1 MKKILSIIVA
11 LCLLLPMGALG
22 EAAANPFLTAF
33 SEGKALVT
41 EVSFTPGTLPG
52 DLAAFQA
59 MYADLLKALG
69 FKTVVQNAQ
78 DAQYQNFDLLLSGE
92 SVLSLGTLLKD
103 GKLNV
108 LSELLGDKTLAFTKD
123 ELISLLTQST
133 ADMTGAENEEA
144 AKAQIAS
151 VVGVLFGE
159 SSAAASAMD
168 MDKLQAELAL
178 LGMDIA
184 QIVMPYMQKATVTQG
199 EFTREGADKGVS
211 LIEMTLNGQ
220 DIRDLLEKIG
230 KALQKSET
238 LMNYINQSL
247 AASGERFEETWESMV
262 KEYPDNAGLT
272 ISVALDQDGGLA
284 YMVETVQDGD
294 KAVGEIVITKFT
306 KAKTTEYTVTVNS
319 LDDGESETEFV
330 LAAAVANDQSQADIE
345 MQIED
350 DALVRI
356 KIKADAAEGKADK
369 KLDLKIEVYE
379 INEDAS
385 LKQLLVPQVNF
396 GISIVYSETD
406 SQIRTDVTFLWE
418 DKAIVTLNVKYYIT
432 DAVALPDTANAV
444 HMAQLSQE
452 ELGALFTEV
461 AVNAQTVLQN
471 AMTKLP
477 ESVLTLISSLMGGAP
492 VVE

>member
-22 EAAANPFLTAF
+22 EAAVNPFLTAL

-69 FKTVVQNAQ
+69 FKSIVQNAQ

-123 ELISLLTQST
+123 ELIDLLTQST
-133 ADMTGAENEEA
+133 ADMGGPEAEKEL
-144 AKAQIAS
+144 KAQIAS
-151 VVGVLFGE
+151 AVGMLFGE
-159 SSAAASAMD
+159 SSAAASAVD
-168 MDKLQAELAL
+168 MDKLQAELAQ

-184 QIVMPYMQKATVTQG
+184 QIVMPYMEKATVTQG
-199 EFTREGADKGVS
+199 EFTREGADKGAT

-220 DIRDLLEKIG
+220 DIRDFMDKTG

-238 LMNYINQSL
+238 LMSYINQSL
-247 AASGERFEETWESMV
+247 AASGESFEENWESVV
-262 KEYPDNAGLT
+262 KEYPDDAGLT
-272 ISVALDQDGGLA
+272 IQIALDKDGGLA
-284 YMVETVQDGD
+284 YIVETVQDGD
-294 KAVGEIVITKFT
+294 KAVGEIVITKLT

-319 LDDGESETEFV
+319 LDDGKAETEFV
-330 LAAAVANDQSQADIE
+330 LAASVANDQSQADIE

-350 DALVRI
+350 DALIRI

-369 KLDLKIEVYE
+369 KLDLKVEVYE

-406 SQIRTDVTFLWE
+406 SQTRTDVTFLWE
-418 DKAIVTLNVKYYIT
+418 DKAIVTLNVKYHIT
-432 DAVALPDTANAV
+432 DAVAVPDTANAV

-452 ELGALFTEV
+452 ELGALFAEV
-461 AVNAQTVLQN
+461 SINAQTVLQN
-471 AMTKLP
+471 AMIKLP
-477 ESVLTLISSLMGGAP
+477 ESVLTLIGSLMGGAP
-492 VVE
+492 VME